1 MRVADLIPKVTGS
14 YPRDFLNLIGSL
26 DDQQTLTNDILY
38 DRLWKAYQ
46 YSKNNHEG
54 QLRKSG
60 RPYFEHC
67 VAVSQLLAE
76 WHMDL
81 STIIGGILHDCIEDT
96 NSTYEEIK
104 GEFGKEVAQ
113 LVDGVTK
120 LGGLELG
127 SRQDKQAENL
137 MKMFLSMAKDLR
149 VIIIKFADRLHN
161 MRTIEYLPLIKQ
173 RRIAIETRD
182 VYSPLAHR
190 LGMFRLKSELDNLIL
205 STLEPDTFKEI
216 EKLLKS
222 TGGKRKRT
230 LKEISEPIEN
240 RLIEYNIDYSIKTR
254 LKSHSSIHNKMV
266 SGHKPFDEIYD
277 IFALRILVNNVA
289 HCYTA
294 LGLIHQVFTP
304 VQERFKDFVATP
316 KINGYQSLHTTI
328 IAPSGKMVEIQI
340 RTNAMDHNA
349 EIGVAAHWKYKE
361 GEGRSSLDRHVH
373 WLRDLVSILRDE
385 SADPKEFMNLL
396 KIDLFQ
402 NEVFVF
408 TPAGDLIQ
416 LPSGSTP
423 IDFAYD
429 VHTEVGNHCLSAKI
443 DGKIV
448 PLNTELK
455 SGETVEVIT
464 SDSQAPSLAWLKFV
478 KTTKARTHIRRIHR
492 RSQEEES
499 AKLGKEMLEKTL
511 RRMKM
516 KDRIKELKNRPDLA
530 GFDTDIA
537 MMIAIGTG
545 QITLRELL
553 KKAFP
558 TVTDADY
565 AKGKEKRSFL
575 NFGRRNIKGVSVQG
589 IDNILINFGKCC
601 SPIPGDDIVGFVT
614 RGRGV
619 TIHRAECQ
627 NLPIMSESFDR
638 FIEVE
643 WDVPRKVEFLSQLKV
658 LAEDR
663 KGYLKD
669 VTEAISS
676 LNVNINSVDTKVED
690 GIASCIIVL
699 SVLNVRR
706 LNNVIRKIENI
717 PGTTIVQ
724 RSN

>member
-1 MRVADLIPKVTGS
+1 MRIADLIPNVTGS
-14 YPRDFLNLIGSL
+14 YPRDFLNLIDL
-26 DDQQTLTNDILY
+26 LEDHQTVSNEVLY
-38 DRLWKAYQ
+38 KRLWEAYQ
-46 YSKNNHEG
+46 YSKDHHQG

-67 VAVSQLLAE
+67 VAVAELLAE

-81 STIIGGILHDCIEDT
+81 NTIIGGILHDCIEDT
-96 NSTYEEIK
+96 NSTFEEIEK
-104 GEFGKEVAQ
+104 EFGEEVAQ

-120 LGGLELG
+120 LGGVHLG
-127 SRQDKQAENL
+127 SRRDQQADNL

-161 MRTIEYLPLIKQ
+161 MRTLEYLPIIKQ
-173 RRIAIETRD
+173 HRIAVETRD
-182 VYSPLAHR
+182 VYCPLAHR
-190 LGMFRLKSELDNLIL
+190 LGMFRIKSELDNLVL
-205 STLEPDTFKEI
+205 GTLEPDTFKGI

-222 TGGKRKRT
+222 TGGRRRRT
-230 LKEISEPIEN
+230 LKEISEPIED
-240 RLIEYNIDYSIKTR
+240 RLIEYNIDYNIKTR

-266 SGHKPFDEIYD
+266 SRDKPFDEIYD
-277 IFALRILVNNVA
+277 IFALRILVKNIA

-304 VQERFKDFVATP
+304 VHERFKDFVATP
-316 KINGYQSLHTTI
+316 KSNGYQSLHTTI

-340 RTNAMDHNA
+340 RTNEMDHNA

-361 GEGRSSLDRHVH
+361 GKGNGSLDHHVG
-373 WLRDLVSILRDE
+373 WLRDLVAILRDE

-423 IDFAYD
+423 IDFAYG
-429 VHTEVGNHCLSAKI
+429 VHTEIGNHCLSAKI

-464 SDSQAPSLAWLKFV
+464 SDSQGPSPAWLKFV

-492 RSQEEES
+492 RSQLKES
-499 AKLGKEMLEKTL
+499 AKLGKEIIEKTL

-516 KDRIKELKNRPDLA
+516 KDKIKELKSKSDLA
-530 GFDTDIA
+530 GFDSDIA
-537 MMIAIGTG
+537 MMVAIGTG
-545 QITLRELL
+545 QITLREVLR
-553 KKAFP
+553 KAFP
-558 TVTDADY
+558 SVTDDDY
-565 AKGKEKRSFL
+565 AKAKEKGSFL
-575 NFGRRNIKGVSVQG
+575 DFARRNAKGVSVQG

-601 SPIPGDDIVGFVT
+601 SPIPGDEIVGFVT

-619 TIHRAECQ
+619 TVHRAECQ
-627 NLPIMSESFDR
+627 NLPIMSESSDR

-643 WDVPRKVEFLSQLKV
+643 WDVSRKVEFQSQLKV
-658 LAEDR
+658 MAEDR

-676 LNVNINSVDTKVED
+676 LNVNITSVDTKVED
-690 GIASCIIVL
+690 GIASCLIII

-706 LNNVIRKIENI
+706 LNNVIRKIENLS
-717 PGTTIVQ
+717 GTTIVE